1 MLSDRNTAT
10 AGRGA
15 MRITFYAHASFRFE
29 ADGTAVVTDPYTPG
43 PHASGFDP
51 IDEPADLVIMSSAT
65 DRFHSDPSHVR
76 GTPIVVNALELPPAG
91 TEACGVP
98 IRSFPAYESKTFD
111 FQLEFGRD
119 PDANALYLFK
129 LGGLAVLH
137 MGDIGNPVDPAQLDE
152 LRGKVDVMLALTG
165 EHATIALDDLDR
177 AIETIGP
184 KAVIPMHYYS
194 PKGVLKIEPVDR
206 FLDRIAPDRI
216 TRVGG
221 PTLELRMDMLPPGPP
236 RVFVFEQSR

>member
-1 MLSDRNTAT
+1 
-10 AGRGA
+10 

-29 ADGTAVVTDPYTPG
+29 ADGIAVITDPYTPAPG
-43 PHASGFDP
+43 NSGFDP

-65 DRFHSDPSHVR
+65 DAFHSDPSHIR
-76 GTPIVVNALELPPAG
+76 GNPVVVNALELPPEG

-111 FQLEFGRD
+111 YRGQLGRD

-129 LGGLAVLH
+129 LGGMSVLH
-137 MGDIGNPVDPAQLDE
+137 MGDIGNPVDQAQLEE
-152 LRGKVDVMLALTG
+152 LRGKVDVLLALTG

-184 KAVIPMHYYS
+184 KAIIPMHYFS
-194 PKGVLKIEPVDR
+194 AKGVLKIEPVDR
-206 FLDRIAPDRI
+206 FLDRLDPARI
-216 TRVGG
+216 KRVGG
-221 PTLELRMDMLPPGPP
+221 SVMELTPDMLHAGTPP
-236 RVFVFEQSR
+236 VFVFDQSR